1 MVKEHEC
8 GERGIFSVCTNYTV
22 CVLSPGTLVTPRR
35 SSVWQAGYYNSPE
48 KCPCPLA
55 PRKSACSRAVHCWGC
70 RGPSLLRGPVEPLEE
85 AVPVELWP
93 PGDGKQGLLYGT
105 HCSSVLCALRLS
117 SVRSMDPSLS
127 WTCRWCSRGPDM
139 GGRSNEDAFLSPG
152 ATTLPTL
159 RAPCIRPWP

>member
-1 MVKEHEC
+1 MMINKVPLNRQWIIKQMYGTTATHFTYNTKNPWTEAELKKACIAMQRVQDIYSKQKVPSRGSSVVKEHEC

-93 PGDGKQGLLYGT
+93 PGDGKQGLL
-105 HCSSVLCALRLS
+105 
-117 SVRSMDPSLS
+117 
-127 WTCRWCSRGPDM
+127 
-139 GGRSNEDAFLSPG
+139 
-152 ATTLPTL
+152 
-159 RAPCIRPWP
+159 